1 MSNFLSNPGNGW
13 SKSVFQVGKGRTL
26 AIPLEIHQAARKK
39 LVEMFRKNGKSTG
52 VILFQGGE
60 DQCAYDTDTEILFRY
75 VLFFI
80 IGEYSMIFWFD

>member
-1 MSNFLSNPGNGW
+1 MSSFLSNPGNGW
-13 SKSVFQVGKGRTL
+13 SKSVFQLGKGRTL

-39 LVEMFRKNGKSTG
+39 LVELFHKNGVTTG

-75 VLFFI
+75 SILFSI
-80 IGEYSMIFWFD
+80 